1 MEKLAPGTVK
11 SHSPA
16 VGGFEPD
23 WESSELSHAVSCGRV
38 ESGSQV
44 ELDSQQS
51 QSQVLLGHWKRSY
64 SLRSHHHHHSERKR
78 KPKSMVLRLMSYIS
92 AASTSCQSTLARFT
106 QTATWTFK
114 TLILRR
120 F

>member
-11 SHSPA
+11 SHSPSP
-16 VGGFEPD
+16 GFEPD
-23 WESSELSHAVSCGRV
+23 WESSELSPAVSCGRV

-51 QSQVLLGHWKRSY
+51 QSQVLLGHWERSC